1 MNFIANS
8 ATLLNQTHTQTQTP
22 AALAKAAPDCV
33 EAVPPILTELRAGD
47 PEFQRL
53 VHITRRK
60 ARSVIA
66 TPKDLSTKMYVLME
80 GSVNVIC
87 VSEKRKRLVI
97 SSLGPGSIFGHG
109 ALTSEAGP
117 QLSVE
122 AVEDVTLWVI
132 PAAKARAALE
142 RYPIITWGLLQ
153 TYGQRLAQVEE
164 NLEDMAY
171 RKLPERLA
179 GLLLD
184 LADQMTGLLEGYS
197 HQTLADYMGTY
208 RETVSAVL
216 RDFRRQGLI
225 TISYR
230 RILIKDREGLADIA
244 GVWEF

>member
-1 MNFIANS
+1 MNFTANRV
-8 ATLLNQTHTQTQTP
+8 TLNNQTQTP
-22 AALAKAAPDCV
+22 AALATAVPNCA
-33 EAVPPILTELRAGD
+33 EAVAPILTELCGSD

-66 TPKDLSTKMYVLME
+66 TPKELFNNMYVLME
-80 GSVNVIC
+80 GNVNVIC

-97 SSLGPGSIFGHG
+97 STLGAGAIFGYG
-109 ALTSEAGP
+109 ALTGETGT

-122 AVEDVTLWVI
+122 AVEDVTLWTI
-132 PAAKARAALE
+132 PAAMARAALE

-153 TYGQRLAQVEE
+153 TYGERLVQVEE
-164 NLEDMAY
+164 TLEEMAY
-171 RKLPERLA
+171 CKLPRRLA

-184 LADQMTGLLEGYS
+184 LADHMTGLLEGYS

-208 RETVSAVL
+208 RETVSSVL
-216 RDFRRQGLI
+216 RDFRSQGMI
-225 TISYR
+225 TVSYR